1 MALHLKI
8 QEVMAVPR
16 WMTREEQEALH
27 LKNLE
32 EPAALHLKIQE
43 VPGWFQALLCDTLY
57 TLCVLIRQFP
67 ALQEHLQ
74 LMIPMNV
81 L

>member
-32 EPAALHLKIQE
+32 EPAALLGVGIADGD
-43 VPGWFQALLCDTLY
+43 VTGAARTDPMG
-57 TLCVLIRQFP
+57 QF
-67 ALQEHLQ
+67 
-74 LMIPMNV
+74 
-81 L
+81 